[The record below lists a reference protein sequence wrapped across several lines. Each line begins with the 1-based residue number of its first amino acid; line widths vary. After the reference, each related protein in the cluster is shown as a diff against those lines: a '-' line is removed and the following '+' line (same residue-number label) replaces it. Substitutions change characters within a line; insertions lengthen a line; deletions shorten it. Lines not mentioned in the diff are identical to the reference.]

1 MKEEPTASG
10 LGPDKL
16 HRLLQ
21 ICSQSDPAEEQ
32 IDADHRKAELLQ
44 DYLAE
49 ALPVEVPT
57 SHMSEQ
63 LTTLCQISGIAS
75 EESIGNMLRHS
86 KTDVN
91 LLRRIRDRFKQRTK
105 NADLETEQAATTI
118 YYAAIAYALVMQNS
132 KITKFSYKDL
142 LDAFFRLA
150 DTKWIPPALSG
161 LFEKACE
168 YCRSKLEA

>member
-1 MKEEPTASG
+1 MKKEPPTSG

-32 IDADHRKAELLQ
+32 IDADQRKAELLQ
-44 DYLAE
+44 DFLAE
-49 ALPVEVPT
+49 ALPVEVST
-57 SHMSEQ
+57 SHMSEE

-75 EESIGNMLRHS
+75 EESVGNMLRHS
-86 KTDVN
+86 KTDVD
-91 LLRRIRDRFKQRTK
+91 LLRRIRDRFKKRTK
-105 NADLETEQAATTI
+105 NTDLETEQAAATI
-118 YYAAIAYALVMQNS
+118 YYAAIAYALVVHDA

-142 LDAFFRLA
+142 LDAFARLA
-150 DTKWIPPALSG
+150 NTQWIPPTLSG